1 MNMNEETPIAQK
13 LHEYS
18 ERELGS
24 IKVLMVEDDPYIS
37 EIVVTLLTKSGC
49 IPYSTENGSEA
60 ITLAEQFMPHI
71 IILDLMLPGVSG
83 EDILKELKQ
92 RETLKHIPVIV
103 FTNRS
108 EASDRE
114 RVMALGAARFFVKVS
129 TDTNDLLK
137 CIKELAMT

>member
-1 MNMNEETPIAQK
+1 MNEETPIAQK
-13 LHEYS
+13 LKEYS
-18 ERELGS
+18 ERELGA

-37 EIVVTLLTKSGC
+37 EIVVTLLTKNGC

-83 EDILKELKQ
+83 EEILKELKQ
-92 RETLKHIPVIV
+92 RPDLKEIPVIV

-108 EASDRE
+108 EESDKAK
-114 RVMALGAARFFVKVS
+114 VMSLGAARFFVKVS
-129 TDTNDLLK
+129 TDTNDLVK
-137 CIKELAMT
+137 CIKELAGV